1 MTGKFPSFWTPQ
13 DLDGVD
19 PDLRSAASDLADLF
33 AQIDEVGRNHTDAGE
48 TGPTK
53 PSYSRFAWTDEE
65 AWLRVWFAAQTIRRG
80 FDVSVDSAGNQW
92 AWTGKPSAE
101 NPGLTIGSHL
111 DSVPGGGAFDGP
123 LGTLS
128 SIAAWDLLNQKGW
141 KPSRPLGIANWHDE
155 EGARFAIACFGS
167 RTLTGVITPQDAL
180 SRTDSDGTTY
190 RQALEEFPS
199 KLENVRHA
207 IESARNGLDENPV
220 ATRFAAFT
228 PDVIA
233 QAIEASKA
241 PVPSELGPNPEYLSR
256 SNAHVE
262 LHVEQ
267 GCTQND
273 LDAPVAVCDKIW
285 PHGRWRIDF
294 DGIPNH
300 AGTTPMDRRFDPMP
314 DFAAFVRA
322 VRDCSAC
329 TDARATIGRV
339 EVLPGG
345 VNVIPSHVTCWLD
358 SRADE
363 SEKVTA
369 LIEELTT
376 RINRGDF
383 SSGLSAADPSHGPD
397 CRIARESWTHPT
409 LFSQQIR
416 DRITDLLD
424 VPTIGTAAGHDAG
437 ILAETGH
444 AAGMIFVRNMTGA
457 SHTPDEFAS
466 LADCAKGVVSYAKVI
481 AELTQDTN

>member
-1 MTGKFPSFWTPQ
+1 MIGNFPSFWTST
-13 DLDGVD
+13 DLDGID
-19 PDLRSAASDLADLF
+19 PDLRPIASNLADLF
-33 AQIDEVGRNHTDAGE
+33 AQIDEIGQSHTDNE
-48 TGPTK
+48 EKQTK
-53 PSYSRFAWTDEE
+53 ASYSRFAWTEEE
-65 AWLRVWFAAQTIRRG
+65 AWLRVWFAAQTIVRG
-80 FDVSVDSAGNQW
+80 FNVSVDSAGNQW
-92 AWTGKPSAE
+92 AWIGEPSAQ
-101 NPGLTIGSHL
+101 NPGVTIGSHL

-128 SIAAWDLLNQKGW
+128 AIAAWDLLNRKGW

-180 SRTDSDGTTY
+180 LRTDANGTTY
-190 RQALEEFPS
+190 KQALEDFPS
-199 KLENVRHA
+199 KLETVRHA
-207 IESARNGLDENPV
+207 IDSARNGNKESCIARQL
-220 ATRFAAFT
+220 AAFT
-228 PDVIA
+228 PDVIE
-233 QAIEASKA
+233 QAIESSKA
-241 PVPSELGPNPEYLSR
+241 PTPSELASNPEYLSR
-256 SNAHVE
+256 TGAHIE

-267 GCTQND
+267 GCAQKD
-273 LDAPVAVCDKIW
+273 LDAPVAACDKIW

-314 DFAAFVRA
+314 AFASFVQA
-322 VRDCSAC
+322 VLDCSAR

-339 EVLPGG
+339 EVSPGG
-345 VNVIPSHVTCWLD
+345 VNVIPAHITCWLD

-363 SEKVTA
+363 SEKVIA
-369 LIEELTT
+369 LIDELTA
-376 RINRGDF
+376 RIDRGDF

-397 CRIARESWTHPT
+397 CRITKESWTHPT
-409 LFSQQIR
+409 LFSQQLQK
-416 DRITDLLD
+416 RITNLLG

-444 AAGMIFVRNMTGA
+444 ASGMIFVRNMTGA

-466 LADCAKGVVSYAKVI
+466 LADCAKGVEAYAKVV
-481 AELTQDTN
+481 AELTRDTN